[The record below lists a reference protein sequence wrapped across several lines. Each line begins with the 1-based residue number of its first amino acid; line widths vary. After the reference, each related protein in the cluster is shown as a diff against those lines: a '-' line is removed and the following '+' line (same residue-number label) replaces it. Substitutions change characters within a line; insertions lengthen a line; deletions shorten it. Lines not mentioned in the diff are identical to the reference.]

1 MNRLSRHSFLIAFGL
16 GALAVLW
23 VAAAVASSHFLV
35 LVMTAV
41 IGAVYVFAAL
51 ELRHYREATQA
62 LNHALSDIP
71 ADLHNLSDWL
81 ITLPASLQNAVRQR
95 VEGERQGLPG
105 PALTPYL
112 VGLLVMLGM
121 LGTFLGMVVTL
132 NGAVFAL
139 EGSSNVAGIRAA
151 FSEPIKGLGLAF
163 GTSVAGV
170 ATSAMLGL
178 MSSLARRERAQ
189 ASQTLDSCIASSL
202 RGFSLT
208 HQRQETFKALQQQS
222 QALPQVLAQL
232 QAMMVQMAQTS
243 EQINAQLMANQQ
255 SFHQEVHTAYTGLAQ
270 SVDQSLRTSL
280 SQSMQVASDG
290 IRPVVQATM
299 THMAEQAERMNDKL
313 LQNTQQQLAEL
324 NAQFSTTAAGVAQTY
339 STALAQHEASST
351 GMLERVG
358 QTLDGFSQI
367 FEQRSQSLLAQMQTA
382 QTEQQTLQSSADQQR
397 LEAWTASLESMA
409 ASLAKQWQAS
419 GSQTLAQQ
427 QAICDTLTQTAQA
440 ITTQVQ
446 SQASQTLADIQRV
459 HSDREAAD
467 QLRMDTFKASLESTA
482 TTLGQQWQAS
492 GAQTL
497 AQQQAICDTLTQT
510 AQAITTHTQT
520 QATQTLA
527 EVTRLMA
534 SSEDLM
540 RARIASEAQ
549 WAAQHTQRSEEL
561 SALLRNELS
570 ALREAEDARGQAA
583 VARLSELQ
591 TAVTAHLTTLGTA
604 LEDPIA
610 RLIETA
616 SQAPKAA
623 AEVIGQLRQEISVS
637 VARDNALLEERTRI
651 MDTLSHL
658 LDAINHA
665 STEQRSVIDNLVS
678 SSAATLN
685 QANSQFID
693 HVRSESAKLG
703 DIAAQVT
710 ASAVDVA
717 SLGETFAFA
726 VRSFNETNEKLMG
739 NLQRIE
745 QAIDKSM
752 TRSDEQLAYYVAQA
766 REIIDLSITSQKD
779 VLETLQS
786 RATPAHEGAV

>member
-41 IGAVYVFAAL
+41 IGAVYVFATL
-51 ELRHYREATQA
+51 ELRHYRDATRALNQA
-62 LNHALSDIP
+62 LSNIP
-71 ADLHNLSDWL
+71 ANLQNLSDWL
-81 ITLPASLQNAVRQR
+81 ITLPVGLQNAVRQR
-95 VEGERQGLPG
+95 IEGERQGLPG

-178 MSSLARRERAQ
+178 MSSLTRRERAQ
-189 ASQTLDSCIASSL
+189 ASQTLDSCIATQL

-222 QALPQVLAQL
+222 QALPQVLSQL

-243 EQINAQLMANQQ
+243 EQINERLMANQK

-299 THMAEQAERMNDKL
+299 TQLAEQAHSMNDKL
-313 LQNTQQQLAEL
+313 LQNTQQQLTEL
-324 NAQFSTTAAGVAQTY
+324 NAQLSVTAAGVAQTY
-339 STALAQHEASST
+339 STALAQHEACST
-351 GMLERVG
+351 GVLERVG
-358 QTLDGFSQI
+358 QTLDGFSQT
-367 FEQRSQSLLAQMQTA
+367 FEQRSQALLAQMRTA
-382 QTEQQTLQSSADQQR
+382 QAEQQTQQGSADQQR
-397 LEAWTASLESMA
+397 LEAWQGSLESMA
-409 ASLAKQWQAS
+409 ASLSSQWHTS
-419 GSQTLAQQ
+419 GN
-427 QAICDTLTQTAQA
+427 
-440 ITTQVQ
+440 
-446 SQASQTLADIQRV
+446 
-459 HSDREAAD
+459 
-467 QLRMDTFKASLESTA
+467 
-482 TTLGQQWQAS
+482 
-492 GAQTL
+492 QTL

-534 SSEDLM
+534 SNEALM
-540 RARIASEAQ
+540 GARIASEAQ
-549 WAAQHTQRSEEL
+549 WAAQHTQRAEEL
-561 SALLRNELS
+561 SALLRTELS

-591 TAVTAHLTTLGTA
+591 TEVTAHLTTLGTA
-604 LEDPIA
+604 LEDPIT

-685 QANSQFID
+685 QANSQFIA
-693 HVRSESAKLG
+693 HVSSESAKLG

-779 VLETLQS
+779 VLDTLQQH
-786 RATPAHEGAV
+786 AAQGAA